1 MMLIGVA
8 VLLILVLS
16 MAVLLARRIGS
27 GSESL
32 PVTTEW
38 LGDLSD
44 ARYRPMLRLLDESDI
59 RFLRTQ
65 KNFTPVMEKK
75 LRAQR
80 AEAFRGYLHMLES
93 DFKRVCLALKVM
105 MVQSDCDRPD
115 LASALIHRQLT
126 FACALLHVQFRLVL
140 FRWGIAGVDASGLIR
155 MFDGMRL
162 ELKTLVPAAS
172 LLPA

>member
-1 MMLIGVA
+1 M
-8 VLLILVLS
+8 
-16 MAVLLARRIGS
+16 LLARGIGS

-44 ARYRPMLRLLDESDI
+44 ARYRPMLRLLDETDI
-59 RFLRTQ
+59 RFLRAQ
-65 KNFTPVMEKK
+65 KGFTPALEKK

-80 AEAFRGYLHMLES
+80 VEAFRGYLHMLES

-105 MVQSDCDRPD
+105 MVQSDRDRPD

-126 FACALLHVQFRLVL
+126 FACVLLHVRFRLVL
-140 FRWGIAGVDASGLIR
+140 FRWGVSGVDASELIR
-155 MFDGMRL
+155 MFDVMRL
-162 ELKTLVPAAS
+162 ELKMLVPSTSPLAA
-172 LLPA
+172 

>member
-1 MMLIGVA
+1 MLIGVA
-8 VLLILVLS
+8 VLLILVLGVA
-16 MAVLLARRIGS
+16 MLLARGIGS